1 MLGNLLTGFWSWLTK
16 TAPEIRDIG
25 AANGSVLIVPVG
37 SVEQHGSHMP
47 VGTDTIL
54 VSEVAALGAERV
66 DDLPVL
72 VAPPIW
78 SGYSPH
84 HLHFG
89 GTLSLSFE
97 TALATLEDVVNT
109 GLENGF
115 DAVLLLNGHG
125 GNTSLIG
132 AAVSELGIDN
142 TDVEVTGLTYFALA
156 VSFVDEIRDSEP
168 GGMAHG
174 GEFET
179 SLMLHLHEDLVG
191 DDREAEPW
199 NEPHEHGTN
208 DLVDPGPLSV
218 YRSFEEYSASGAI
231 GEPDLASAEK
241 GAEIFDR
248 LGDELESVLR
258 ELSEQNRS

>member
-1 MLGNLLTGFWSWLTK
+1 MLGNLVVNSQSWLTK
-16 TAPEIRDIG
+16 TAPEIREIG
-25 AANGSVLIVPVG
+25 SENGSILIVPVG

-54 VSEVAALGAERV
+54 VSEVAALGGERA
-66 DDLPVL
+66 DDLPIVI
-72 VAPPIW
+72 APPIW

-97 TALATLEDVVNT
+97 NALATLEDVVTT

-125 GNTSLIG
+125 GNTPLIG

-142 TDVEVTGLTYFALA
+142 ANVDVTGLTYFALA
-156 VSFVDEIRDSEP
+156 ESFIDEIRDSES

-179 SLMLHLHEDLVG
+179 SLMLYLHEELVG
-191 DDREAEPW
+191 DECEAEPLD
-199 NEPHEHGTN
+199 EPYELGN
-208 DLVDPGPLSV
+208 RDLVDPGPLSV

-231 GEPDLASAEK
+231 GEPQLASAEK
-241 GAEIFDR
+241 GAEIFER
-248 LGDELESVLR
+248 LGVELESLLR
-258 ELSEQNRS
+258 DLSEQNQ